1 MGNLASGRT
10 LTTLSGCCGNG
21 SHHSPCPTPL
31 HTCPDHLHPPAH
43 MVDDPFLHPD
53 TWWGSGVGTDQVEEV
68 RLDLETRFCLTH
80 VVLLFHSPRPAAM
93 AMERSQDFGRTWETL
108 KLFAQN
114 CSLVFGL
121 PDDTSQHGSRC
132 TSRYSSAKPCSR
144 GEVRG
149 QSVSCTLW
157 GKTKAEF

>member
-1 MGNLASGRT
+1 MGNLASGRS
-10 LTTLSGCCGNG
+10 LTSLSGCCGNG
-21 SHHSPCPTPL
+21 SQHSPCPTPL
-31 HTCPDHLHPPAH
+31 HPCPVDLHPPAH
-43 MVDDPFLHPD
+43 MVDDPFLHPA
-53 TWWGSGVGTDQVEEV
+53 TWWASGVGTDQEEEV

-114 CSLVFGL
+114 CSLAFGL
-121 PDDTSQHGSRC
+121 PDDTGQPGSLC

-144 GEVRG
+144 GEVRR
-149 QSVSCTLW
+149 QTECLIYSVV
-157 GKTKAEF
+157 